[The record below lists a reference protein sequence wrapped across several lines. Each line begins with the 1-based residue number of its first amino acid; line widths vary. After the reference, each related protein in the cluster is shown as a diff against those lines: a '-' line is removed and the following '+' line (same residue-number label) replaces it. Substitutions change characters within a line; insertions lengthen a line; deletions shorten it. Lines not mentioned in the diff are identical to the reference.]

1 MSTETPTAQTPVD
14 NPGQEQGQPP
24 APIPMARTCP
34 FDPPEVYRRLRTEDP
49 IHRILLPSGDHAW
62 LVTRLADIRAI
73 LSDPR
78 FSHRNDLIEPPVPP
92 EPIAPWV
99 PTPPTPGGFN
109 MMDPPDHTRYRKILA
124 RYFTARHVA
133 RFTAR
138 ITEIANELIDQLA
151 ASGTEADL
159 VADYAAPLAGRAI
172 FELVGVDDGERADLQ
187 RNIDT
192 TFCLTVTLERAI
204 PAITNL
210 GAAIERIVAGRLA
223 EVERSGGAGGRD
235 DVLTDLIV
243 RDELDG
249 DELRTVIF
257 ILLVGGMDTT
267 ANMLALGTLALLR
280 HPDQLALFTA
290 GSQPGHVD
298 ELLRWLTISQW
309 GASRR
314 ALADVTVGAEPDGSG
329 GHLVRE
335 GEMVVLALN
344 SANRDP
350 AAFPEP
356 DRLDLGRRP
365 SKHVAF
371 GGGVHMCI
379 GQHLAR
385 ATLRA
390 GWDALFSRLPDIRTA
405 PGTAEPR
412 FRLEMTHYGLC
423 ALPVTWGP
431 ET

>member
-1 MSTETPTAQTPVD
+1 MSTETPTAQMPVD
-14 NPGQEQGQPP
+14 NAGLEQGQEP
-24 APIPMARTCP
+24 APMPMARTCP

-62 LVTRLADIRAI
+62 LVTRFADIRAI

-92 EPIAPWV
+92 KPVAPWV
-99 PTPPTPGGFN
+99 PTPPSPGGFN

-133 RFTAR
+133 RFGAR
-138 ITEIANELIDQLA
+138 ITEIANELIDRLLA
-151 ASGTEADL
+151 AGPVADV

-172 FELVGVDDGERADLQ
+172 FELVGVNDAERADLQ

-192 TFCLTVTLERAI
+192 TFRLTVTLEQAI

-223 EVERSGGAGGRD
+223 EVERDGGAEGRD
-235 DVLTDLIV
+235 DVLSDLIV
-243 RDELDG
+243 RGELDG

-267 ANMLALGTLALLR
+267 ANMLALGALALMS
-280 HPDQLALFTA
+280 HPDQLALFAA
-290 GSQPGHVD
+290 GSDSGHVD

-314 ALADVTVGAEPDGSG
+314 ALADVTVGARPDGSG

-350 AAFPEP
+350 AAFPDP
-356 DRLDLGRRP
+356 DRLDLGRGP
-365 SKHVAF
+365 GKNVAF

-385 ATLRA
+385 TTLRA

-405 PGTAEPR
+405 PGAGEPR
-412 FRLEMTHYGLC
+412 FRYEGTHYGLH
-423 ALPVTWGP
+423 ALPVTWGS
-431 ET
+431 